1 MGVPRT
7 FHSMAAQCVNLT
19 CRVGLGQPDS
29 AAEGQNGGPA
39 LKKSAK
45 VAVTTAQ

>member
-1 MGVPRT
+1 MGAPRT
-7 FHSMAAQCVNLT
+7 FHSMAAPSVKLT
-19 CRVGLGQPDS
+19 CRVGQGQPDS
-29 AAEGQNGGPA
+29 AAAGQNGGLA